1 MTTNIFHGKA
11 NFERE
16 VGTMRKR
23 KIYISIINI
32 LVLLELFTLNFGVIF
47 GEKTVNA
54 KDTAAK
60 ISSKPIV
67 YENEYIS
74 VNIDLPVVSGINSNA
89 QKLIN
94 DRIQDE
100 INSSKNNVEKQAIE
114 DGEQSKKSGSDIRQY
129 NFTSKYKVTYNK
141 NNILS
146 IVLTIYQYTGGAHG
160 STTQVAYNFDTNT
173 GKIGVLEDFFGE
185 DKDYRSKIL
194 KEIRAEISKEP
205 QNYFIETINNL
216 NGIAYNQNFYL
227 EDEAVVVYF
236 DEYEIAP
243 YAAGIPEFRIP
254 YSKFKNGINTKVII
268 LKDPVTVLKEIYKDN
283 EENFQGYLSY
293 PKIIN
298 LSDSLVETKI
308 NSTIKNEVLKF
319 NDAIKSSAA
328 SEKKVVNP
336 NESKKVWG
344 ASTYFKSYLVNRDLI
359 SIPITYSANNGTTE
373 NYILYDKGYT
383 IDLTT
388 GNLYKLKDVF
398 KSGTNYIELINKEIN
413 SQIKEAE
420 SKANKKNIYNFKT
433 INENTEFYIE
443 KGNLIITFPAG
454 QIAPKEYYI
463 TEFTIPMYKFNG
475 LVNDKFLEH

>member
-1 MTTNIFHGKA
+1 
-11 NFERE
+11 
-16 VGTMRKR
+16 MRKR
-23 KIYISIINI
+23 NIHIFVITI
-32 LVLLELFTLNFGVIF
+32 LVLGLFTLNFSIFF

-54 KDTAAK
+54 KDTDTK
-60 ISSKPIV
+60 VSSKPSV
-67 YENEYIS
+67 YETEYIS

-100 INSSKNNVEKQAIE
+100 INSSKSNVEKQAIE
-114 DGEQSKKSGSDIRQY
+114 DGEQSKKSGSDIRKY

-160 STTQVAYNFDTNT
+160 STTEVAYNFDTNT

-185 DKDYRSKIL
+185 DKDYRTKIL
-194 KEIRAEISKEP
+194 KEIREDISKEP

-216 NGIAYNQNFYL
+216 NGIPYNQNFYL
-227 EDEAVVVYF
+227 EDEDVVVYF

-243 YAAGIPEFRIP
+243 YAAGIPEFKIP
-254 YSKFKNGINTKVII
+254 YAKFKSGINTKVNI
-268 LKDPVTVLKEIYKDN
+268 LKEPLTVVNEIYKDN

-293 PKIIN
+293 PRIIN

-308 NSTIKNEVLKF
+308 NSMIKNEVLKF
-319 NDAIKSSAA
+319 NDTIKRSAV
-328 SEKKVVNP
+328 SEKKVTNP
-336 NESKKVWG
+336 NESKKIWG
-344 ASTYFKSYLVNRDLI
+344 ASTYFKSYLVNKDLI

-373 NYILYDKGYT
+373 NYILYDKGYN

-398 KSGTNYIELINKEIN
+398 KSGSNYIDLINKEIN

-420 SKANKKNIYNFKT
+420 GKANKKNIYNFKT
-433 INENTEFYIE
+433 INENTEFHIE

-454 QIAPKEYYI
+454 EIAPKEYYL